1 MAPPG
6 RARAETA
13 ETVER
18 LRSLGYIGG
27 GTAATRESYTE
38 ADDPKRLIELEQTHA
53 ARRRR
58 PAQPAATGEAI
69 ELVSQRH
76 RKAAGH
82 RGCVSQARA
91 DLLAQ
96 PASRARRSRRSSPR
110 SRNGVTQS
118 EVRNKLGQ
126 YLAESGQAQRAIALL
141 EHDAGD
147 DPDAL
152 VALGNAYQLAGRR
165 ADALAAFHHI
175 VDVDPASGLGYENVG
190 IAQLQAGNLPAA
202 EEALRKALELE
213 PTLGGAHTALG
224 VVLASTARK
233 ADAIDEWKRAIEL
246 DGSDLNAL
254 FNLTLNLAE
263 TGRTQEARSY
273 GERFI
278 AAAPPAMREDVAA
291 VRKAIR

>member
-1 MAPPG
+1 MPATI
-6 RARAETA
+6 RT
-13 ETVER
+13 
-18 LRSLGYIGG
+18 RSSRS
-27 GTAATRESYTE
+27 ATRISS
-38 ADDPKRLIELEQTHA
+38 
-53 ARRRR
+53 
-58 PAQPAATGEAI
+58 PAAVPMPLPHSTT
-69 ELVSQRH
+69 
-76 RKAAGH
+76 
-82 RGCVSQARA
+82 
-91 DLLAQ
+91 
-96 PASRARRSRRSSPR
+96 SST
-110 SRNGVTQS
+110 SI
-118 EVRNKLGQ
+118 
-126 YLAESGQAQRAIALL
+126 QRAGSA
-141 EHDAGD
+141 
-147 DPDAL
+147 
-152 VALGNAYQLAGRR
+152 
-165 ADALAAFHHI
+165 
-175 VDVDPASGLGYENVG
+175 YENVG

-278 AAAPPAMREDVAA
+278 AAAPPAMREDVAT

>member
-1 MAPPG
+1 MQRAGDAQRAGSHG
-6 RARAETA
+6 RGD
-13 ETVER
+13 
-18 LRSLGYIGG
+18 RSVP
-27 GTAATRESYTE
+27 E
-38 ADDPKRLIELEQTHA
+38 
-53 ARRRR
+53 
-58 PAQPAATGEAI
+58 
-69 ELVSQRH
+69 RH

-82 RGCVSQARA
+82 GGRLPQAGAVYWRRRPAARGDRDARSQ
-91 DLLAQ
+91 
-96 PASRARRSRRSSPR
+96 R

-126 YLAESGQAQRAIALL
+126 YLAKSGQAAARDRAARTRRRRRSGRAGRARQRLSARRPPCRCLARIPPASSTSIQRAGSRTRTSESRSFRRGIFR
-141 EHDAGD
+141 
-147 DPDAL
+147 
-152 VALGNAYQLAGRR
+152 QLKR
-165 ADALAAFHHI
+165 
-175 VDVDPASGLGYENVG
+175 S
-190 IAQLQAGNLPAA
+190 
-202 EEALRKALELE
+202 LRKALELE